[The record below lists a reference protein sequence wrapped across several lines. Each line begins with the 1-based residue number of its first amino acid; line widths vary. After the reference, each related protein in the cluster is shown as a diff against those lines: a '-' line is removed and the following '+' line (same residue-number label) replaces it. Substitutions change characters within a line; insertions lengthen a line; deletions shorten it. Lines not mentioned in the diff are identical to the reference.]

1 MDVAEVILPSPNPEV
16 MATHA
21 REARDFLKALAHE
34 SRLMI
39 LCMLC
44 RREMTV
50 AELCAALDQRQPAV
64 SQQLAR
70 LREENLVTIRREG
83 KHIHYSIASE
93 DARTVVSLLYDIFC
107 KPAEKDGC

>member
-1 MDVAEVILPSPNPEV
+1 MTVTEAMLADPDPQE
-16 MATHA
+16 MAVHA

-50 AELCAALDQRQPAV
+50 AELCAALGQRQPAV

-70 LREENLVTIRREG
+70 LREENLVAIRREG

-93 DARTVVSLLYDIFC
+93 NARRVVAVLYDIFC
-107 KPAEKDGC
+107 KTPGQAGC

>member
-1 MDVAEVILPSPNPEV
+1 MTVTDATRPPPDPEV
-16 MATHA
+16 MATRA

-39 LCMLC
+39 LCMLS

-50 AELCAALDQRQPAV
+50 AELCAALDQRHPAV

-70 LREENLVTIRREG
+70 LREENLVAIRRAG
-83 KHIHYSIASE
+83 KHVHYSIASE
-93 DARTVVSLLYDIFC
+93 NARQVIALIYDLFC
-107 KPAEKDGC
+107 KDLDGKGC